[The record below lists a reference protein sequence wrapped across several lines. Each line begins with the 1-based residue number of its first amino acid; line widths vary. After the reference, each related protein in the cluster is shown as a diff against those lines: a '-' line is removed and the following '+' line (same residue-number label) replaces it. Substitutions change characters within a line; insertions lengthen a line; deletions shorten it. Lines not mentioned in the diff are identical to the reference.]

1 MHLEYSLCGNH
12 MIPHD
17 LINQGKNYG
26 TLQID
31 DEIAGHPPARYTI
44 MKHAIRTVIG

>member
-1 MHLEYSLCGNH
+1 MTSLTRE
-12 MIPHD
+12 
-17 LINQGKNYG
+17 KTYG